1 MSPPQNAR
9 LEDQAIGDVDS
20 LRLFLAQAASHRL
33 LTAAEEVSLAK
44 RVERGDEAAKR
55 LMIESNVRLVV
66 AIAKGFRGSSLSFL
80 DLIQEGTFGLMRAVE
95 RFDWRLGY
103 RFSTYATCWIR
114 QSIGRA
120 IATQARTI
128 RLPLHVVERQQ
139 HLTRIASRLEAEL
152 GRPPTRRELSAATG
166 LTGQQID
173 QILDLAH
180 IGASLNQMI
189 SGHNEIELADVLADD
204 DACEPLDSAATALRA
219 EEVRMALRALPQSE
233 RLAIELRFGF
243 DGDERTLAAVAS
255 ELELTRERV
264 RQLILSGLRRM
275 ERALAA

>member
-1 MSPPQNAR
+1 MSPPQTAE
-9 LEDQAIGDVDS
+9 LEDQTTGDVDS

-55 LMIESNVRLVV
+55 LMIESNLRLVV

-139 HLTRIASRLEAEL
+139 HLTRIASRLEAEF

-180 IGASLNQMI
+180 VGASLNQMI
-189 SGHNEIELADVLADD
+189 SGDNEIELADVLADD